1 MKRQIDRRSVLQ
13 GAAALIATGPT
24 SVGAQQIY
32 GGKTVKLVTGFQTGT
47 PADMI
52 GRVIAPPLAER
63 LGGSFIIDPHPG
75 AGERVAMQLVAAAPA
90 DGTTLLIM
98 TGSQAVVSAT
108 DRHLSYDMVRDF
120 RYVSMLVRYPLMIV
134 VSSGSKFRT
143 LADLTDTARGTPEK
157 LSYGSAGVGTITHLA
172 MELFCRQAGIK
183 MTNVPYSGGTR
194 TAMDLENG
202 GIDCW
207 VTVLTSAQGLI
218 SSGALRVLAV
228 STRERDPLLPD
239 VPPMSDTVPDY
250 DVATWLALAAPA
262 GTPDPMID
270 RLHDAL
276 AKILVE
282 PDAQARARALGLS
295 PAPNTPSE
303 MQARVAADLAKW
315 RPFAALVDEANK

>member
-1 MKRQIDRRSVLQ
+1 MKRGVNRRSVLQ
-13 GAAALIATGPT
+13 GAAALAASGPA
-24 SVGAQQIY
+24 SGQAQQIY
-32 GGKTVKLVTGFQTGT
+32 SGKTVKLVTGFQTGT

-52 GRVIAPPLAER
+52 GRVIGPQLAGR
-63 LGGSFIIDPHPG
+63 LGGNFIIDPHPG
-75 AGERVAMQLVAAAPA
+75 AGERLAMQLVASAPA
-90 DGTTLLIM
+90 DGKTLLIM

-108 DRHLSYDMVRDF
+108 DRHLRYDMVKDF
-120 RYVSMLVRYPLMIV
+120 RYVSMLVRYPLMIA

-143 LADLTDTARGTPEK
+143 LADLVDAAHRNPEK

-183 MTNVPYSGGTR
+183 MTNVPYTGGTR

-218 SSGALRVLAV
+218 NAGTLRVLAV

-239 VPPMSDTVPDY
+239 VPPMSESVSDY

-262 GTPDPMID
+262 GTADDVIEA
-270 RLHDAL
+270 LHDAL

-303 MQARVAADLAKW
+303 MQARVVADLAKW
-315 RPFAALVDEANK
+315 RPFAALVDDAGK